1 MSFENNLI
9 SKVET
14 EVKYSTVTIND
25 GLVTIVLKGVVG
37 DEIDYPALEKVQDI
51 SYDITTE
58 LLILPSVNKKIVFKE
73 KNQISYVEREYLN
86 FINVVNWNENNKTFY
101 ITSTRQLI
109 LKLYLLDG
117 TSIPITYIVE
127 KDKQFEYTIQ
137 INLPEEYINNN
148 SVIPCELYIFYDEKL
163 ENLIKR
169 NINLLITYS
178 ESPGGI

>member
-1 MSFENNLI
+1 MSFENNLV

-86 FINVVNWNENNKTFY
+86 FISVVNWNESNKTDFG
-101 ITSTRQLI
+101 
-109 LKLYLLDG
+109 YL
-117 TSIPITYIVE
+117 
-127 KDKQFEYTIQ
+127 
-137 INLPEEYINNN
+137 
-148 SVIPCELYIFYDEKL
+148 
-163 ENLIKR
+163 
-169 NINLLITYS
+169 
-178 ESPGGI
+178 